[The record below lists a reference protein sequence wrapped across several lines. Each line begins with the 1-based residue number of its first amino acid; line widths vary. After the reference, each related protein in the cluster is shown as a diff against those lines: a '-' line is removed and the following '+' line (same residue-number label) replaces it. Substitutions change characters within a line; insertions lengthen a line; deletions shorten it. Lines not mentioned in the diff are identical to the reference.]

1 MPDGSEWSDEIEE
14 IVDRF
19 QSCFDDME
27 RLELLFEYAEKHPST
42 LPMDLWDDE
51 NMVHGCQSRAHVVCS
66 LDNGGGFMAEGV
78 ADAQIVQGLMA
89 ITAIAVNGQSPED
102 VANHD
107 PSYIEG
113 MGLSRI
119 LTPSRANGFMN
130 MVRKVKEEA
139 SAMM

>member
-1 MPDGSEWSDEIEE
+1 MPDDSEWSEEISE

-27 RLELLFEYAEKHPST
+27 RLELLFEYAEKHPSN
-42 LPMDLWDDE
+42 LPMEMWNDE

-66 LDNGGGFMAEGV
+66 LNGEGGFMAEGG

-89 ITAIAVNGQSPED
+89 ITAIAVNGQPPEK
-102 VANHD
+102 VAEHD

-130 MVRKVKEEA
+130 MVSKVKKEA
-139 SAMM
+139 SSLM

>member
-1 MPDGSEWSDEIEE
+1 MGDGSEWSEEIKE

-27 RLELLFEYAEKHPST
+27 RLELLFEYAEKHPSA
-42 LPMDLWDDE
+42 LPMDMWNDE

-66 LDNGGGFMAEGV
+66 LNGDGGFMAEGG

-89 ITAIAVNGQSPED
+89 ITAIAVNGQPPEM
-102 VANHD
+102 VAEHD

-130 MVRKVKEEA
+130 MVRKVKQEA
-139 SAMM
+139 SSLV